1 MSLKGLGPALRGPQ
15 EPVQLMLMLPLQLH
29 VHLSPVLLSLLQPA
43 QSLLRQLWSPAWG
56 QAGVWRSEPQEL
68 FWKGS
73 WWGSRWGYL
82 VQERGR
88 F

>member
-1 MSLKGLGPALRGPQ
+1 MSLKGLCQTLRGPP
-15 EPVQLMLMLPLQLH
+15 EPVQLMLMLLLQLR
-29 VHLSPVLLSLLQPA
+29 VHLSPVPLARLQPA

-73 WWGSRWGYL
+73 WWGYL
-82 VQERGR
+82 VQGQVR